1 MKFCPTIEK
10 NPDSHRVT
18 HPTLPILKAQNV
30 SLELPT
36 EICLLNDEICEYDV
50 ICGRSRLSWS
60 NTGNRRFRGTIAL
73 YVNEYSKNTER
84 YERSRVI
91 QKIINLIRDSGG
103 RFLKFKDG
111 SWTELDESLVRHKVG
126 HALRDAALAFR
137 ETLKVS
143 DVVTAKRSLH
153 SKKNEIG
160 TKLRFSS
167 NCSQLQRDLE
177 FPSLLYSQLVPE
189 ENPSSSFFK
198 EYNCDFAQLPESELI

>member
-10 NPDSHRVT
+10 NPDSHWVT
-18 HPTLPILKAQNV
+18 PPTSLILKAQNV
-30 SLELPT
+30 SLEPPT
-36 EICLLNDEICEYDV
+36 ETCLLNDEICEYDI

-91 QKIINLIRDSGG
+91 QEIINLIRDSGG
-103 RFLKFKDG
+103 RFLKFKNG

-137 ETLKVS
+137 ERLKVS
-143 DVVTAKRSLH
+143 DVVTAKRSLP
-153 SKKNEIG
+153 SKKNKMG
-160 TKLRFSS
+160 TQLLFSS
-167 NCSQLQRDLE
+167 NCSRLQGDL
-177 FPSLLYSQLVPE
+177 
-189 ENPSSSFFK
+189 
-198 EYNCDFAQLPESELI
+198 A